1 MPSLSRSEVEH
12 IAKLAKLELS
22 EEELGLYTEQLG
34 RVLEHFSSMAALDT
48 TGVPPTVSPRHLEE
62 TLGHGLRADE
72 PRPSLD
78 RDEALGEAPEAADG
92 YFRVP
97 RMSDEDP

>member
-12 IAKLAKLELS
+12 IAQLARLELS
-22 EEELGLYTEQLG
+22 EDELGLYTEQLG

-62 TLGHGLRADE
+62 TLGEGLRADE

-78 RDEALGEAPEAADG
+78 RDEALREAPEAADG

-97 RMSDEDP
+97 RMSDEAP